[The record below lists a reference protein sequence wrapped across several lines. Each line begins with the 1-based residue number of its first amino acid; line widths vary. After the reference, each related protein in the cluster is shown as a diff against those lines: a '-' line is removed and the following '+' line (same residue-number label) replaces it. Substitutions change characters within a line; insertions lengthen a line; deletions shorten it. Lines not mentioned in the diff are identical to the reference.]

1 MDYILV
7 LELKLMEGDNDLNLD
22 NDIPGT
28 RNSMNLRDSQ
38 SGKGTSFFFLF
49 FMQDTFT

>member
-22 NDIPGT
+22 IPGT

-38 SGKGTSFFFLF
+38 SGKGTSVFFLF
-49 FMQDTFT
+49 FMQNTFT